1 MCAQGPQAGKDITPM
16 ADILLAIEDD
26 AMRGYLARLLLRQG
40 HTVSPVCNGR
50 DALTH
55 LVPGAIEILIAQ
67 DRMAKIDGPELARR
81 AAAAVP
87 GLRVLFL
94 KGFSVHPLKESARP
108 VLDEEVLEAPF
119 HLNRLAIEIDNLLA
133 A

>member
-1 MCAQGPQAGKDITPM
+1 M
-16 ADILLAIEDD
+16 ARILLAVGDD

-40 HTVSPVCNGR
+40 HAVSPVCNGR

-67 DRMAKIDGPELARR
+67 DSMNPIDGPELAWR
-81 AAAAVP
+81 AGAAVP

-94 KGFSVHPLKESARP
+94 KGFSVLPLKEGARP
-108 VLDEEVLEAPF
+108 VLDDDVLEASF